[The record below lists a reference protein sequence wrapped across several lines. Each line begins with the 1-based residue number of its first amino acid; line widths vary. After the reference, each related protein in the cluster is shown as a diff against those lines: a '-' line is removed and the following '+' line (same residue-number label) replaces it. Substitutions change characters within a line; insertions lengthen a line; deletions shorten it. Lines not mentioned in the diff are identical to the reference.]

1 MSNNNSV
8 VAAAENNNRGD
19 NNDPYAHVIDRYLN
33 FLDYLECNTPAK
45 FKREEVA
52 EFKKIYS
59 NEMSEH
65 PTLFCKMFSGNKTLF
80 EEAKREIE
88 LMEYESLQEHP
99 SNNSGAK

>member
-65 PTLFCKMFSGNKTLF
+65 QTLF